1 MLILYDAMMRKF
13 IQLNY
18 QQKSLPEKQYTK
30 NYMKLSFLHICEIV
44 LFREVMK
51 RQ

>member
-18 QQKSLPEKQYTK
+18 QQNSQQEKQFARK
-30 NYMKLSFLHICEIV
+30 
-44 LFREVMK
+44 
-51 RQ
+51 